1 MCRFFTSLAILAVV
15 STAKA
20 ADDCCLTSGD
30 SSSCPEGKTFIDD
43 VDTYDADTGNTYTAC
58 CAGGNIELETMLEN
72 LNMCGSDVQTASTTD
87 ENGDEETTTTTTGS
101 GGINLQNEDCCTPE
115 GTDCPIQM
123 PNPISAAEARE
134 AGGIICCED
143 GVSQMNMGKDLPMSC
158 AALAAEE
165 ATDGAEVEVMDE
177 DTTTT
182 TTTSGGSASD
192 CCLIASDSSCP
203 DGKTYMGKFIIVI
216 VLSFTTSLNIYTKYL
231 TITFLL
237 FPYIR

>member
-1 MCRFFTSLAILAVV
+1 MCRFFTSIAILAVV

-30 SSSCPEGKTFIDD
+30 SSSCPEGKTFMEE
-43 VDTYDADTGNTYTAC
+43 VDSFDAETGNTYHAC
-58 CAGGNIELETMLEN
+58 CAGGNIEMELETMLET
-72 LNMCGSDVQTASTTD
+72 LDMCGSDVQTASATEED
-87 ENGDEETTTTTTGS
+87 GEEETTTTTTGS
-101 GGINLQNEDCCTPE
+101 GGVNLQNEDCCTPE

-123 PNPISAAEARE
+123 PNPISAAEARV

-165 ATDGAEVEVMDE
+165 ATDGAEVMDE

-182 TTTSGGSASD
+182 TTTSGGGASD
-192 CCLIASDSSCP
+192 CCLVASDSSCP
-203 DGKTYMGKFIIVI
+203 EGKTYMGEFIKVFIYI
-216 VLSFTTSLNIYTKYL
+216 YHTT
-231 TITFLL
+231 F
-237 FPYIR
+237 

>member
-30 SSSCPEGKTFIDD
+30 STSCPDGKTFIDD
-43 VDTYDADTGNTYTAC
+43 IDTYDADTGNTYTAC
-58 CAGGNIELETMLEN
+58 CAGGNIELETLLEN
-72 LNMCGSDVQTASTTD
+72 LDMCGSTAEVQTTSTTEED
-87 ENGDEETTTTTTGS
+87 VDEETTTTTTGS

-123 PNPISAAEARE
+123 PNPISTAEARA

-158 AALAAEE
+158 AALVAEE
-165 ATDGAEVEVMDE
+165 ATDGPEVTVTTTAEGGE

-182 TTTSGGSASD
+182 TTTTGGGGASD

-203 DGKTYMGKFIIVI
+203 DGKTYMGEFIIFI
-216 VLSFTTSLNIYTKYL
+216 VY
-231 TITFLL
+231 
-237 FPYIR
+237 